1 MSCYIGFELAIRSDQ
16 KETVLCALKD
26 LCRLNSNVRNE
37 GTLVQVKDSFI
48 LSQNSFGE
56 ISTYKEMNEDI
67 EKVARKYGCEIE
79 IISESSDACYSEH

>member
-56 ISTYKEMNEDI
+56 ISTYKEI
-67 EKVARKYGCEIE
+67 VK
-79 IISESSDACYSEH
+79 SSKMTYPNPTNSPLPQSS